1 MSSTKRIPSGNYTIT
16 VDRSLNPGG
25 NVTIAAHTVTIDG
38 NLLLT
43 GTGGSSLDTF
53 NPTVVLNSNL
63 TMANPPYS
71 GNSGIVI
78 DRGSQNQVTLSW
90 NESALEWQ
98 TTNATSV
105 TSTILTS
112 RSTKIQET
120 TSNPTGINGFVVLT
134 ANTASTGQSGLYV
147 NVGNSTTSEL
157 ATTISAKKYA
167 IIFG

>member
-16 VDRSLNPGG
+16 VDRALNPGG
-25 NVTIAAHTVTIDG
+25 NVTISAHTVTVDG

-71 GNSGIVI
+71 GNSGIVV

-90 NESALEWQ
+90 NEAALEWQ
-98 TTNATSV
+98 LTNANAV
-105 TSTILTS
+105 VSTILTS
-112 RSTKIQET
+112 GLTKVKET
-120 TSNPTGINGFVVLT
+120 TNSPTGLTGFVVIT

-147 NVGNSTTSEL
+147 NVGNSTTAEL
-157 ATTISAKKYA
+157 VTTTSAKKYA
-167 IIFG
+167 LIFG